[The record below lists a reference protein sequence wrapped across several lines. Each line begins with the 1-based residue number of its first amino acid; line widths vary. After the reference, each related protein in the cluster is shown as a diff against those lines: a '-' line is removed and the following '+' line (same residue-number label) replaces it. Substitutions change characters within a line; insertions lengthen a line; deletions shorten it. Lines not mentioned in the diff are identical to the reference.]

1 MKIVDQELI
10 NNLYIA
16 ADKSDRKRSH
26 HLLHSSHQDKV
37 QRLLIAMKQGSYV
50 EPHYHEL
57 PHQWELFQVLDGLV
71 KVTLYF
77 NDGTVREIFN
87 VGDNSFIKLIELQP
101 NEIHSVECLSEQA
114 LLLEVKEGP
123 FSPNFAKVF
132 LTEQLEL

>member
-1 MKIVDQELI
+1 MKIIDQEII

-26 HLLHSSHQDKV
+26 YLLHSSHQDKV

-57 PHQWELFQVLDGLV
+57 PHQWELFQVLDGSV
-71 KVTLYF
+71 KVTLYS
-77 NDGTVREIFN
+77 NDGSGNKYFEMGDDSKIKIIEI
-87 VGDNSFIKLIELQP
+87 QP
-101 NEIHSVECLSEQA
+101 YEIHSVECLSEQA

-123 FSPNFAKVF
+123 FNLEFAKRF
-132 LTEQLEL
+132 L

>member
-1 MKIVDQELI
+1 MKIIDQELI

-57 PHQWELFQVLDGLV
+57 SHQWELFQVLEGLV
-71 KVTLYF
+71 KVTICSNDSYGNKYF
-77 NDGTVREIFN
+77 EVGGNSKIKIIEI
-87 VGDNSFIKLIELQP
+87 QP
-101 NEIHSVECLSEQA
+101 YEIHSVECLSEQA

-123 FSPNFAKVF
+123 FNPEFAKRF
-132 LTEQLEL
+132 L

>member
-1 MKIVDQELI
+1 MKIIDQELI

-57 PHQWELFQVLDGLV
+57 PHQWELFQVLEGLV
-71 KVTLYF
+71 KVTICSNDSSGNKYF
-77 NDGTVREIFN
+77 EI
-87 VGDNSFIKLIELQP
+87 GGNSKIKIIEIQP
-101 NEIHSVECLSEQA
+101 YEIHSVECLSEQA

-123 FSPNFAKVF
+123 FNPEFAKRF
-132 LTEQLEL
+132 L